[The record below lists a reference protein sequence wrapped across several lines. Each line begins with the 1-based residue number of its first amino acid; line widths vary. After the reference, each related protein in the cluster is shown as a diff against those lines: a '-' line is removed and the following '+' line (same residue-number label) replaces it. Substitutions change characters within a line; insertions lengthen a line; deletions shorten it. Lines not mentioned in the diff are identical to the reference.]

1 MAGLLAIYNCY
12 KAAGFAVSRTLA
24 FMRVDYIPHDSTP
37 TSGSAIIGCGG
48 EDSNLRS
55 LGYEP
60 SKMPLLY
67 PAIIFGS
74 PTWTRTRDILINS
87 QTLLPTELSG
97 NNLYLIFITHFL
109 QAVNSFLKIFTQVS
123 ILPTMGVCPDYGWI
137 DRNRTC
143 YKFVAVTNL
152 FY

>member
-1 MAGLLAIYNCY
+1 M
-12 KAAGFAVSRTLA
+12 SRTLA
-24 FMRVDYIPHDSTP
+24 FMKGDYILHYFTST
-37 TSGSAIIGCGG
+37 SESALIGCGG

-74 PTWTRTRDILINS
+74 STWTRTRDILINS
-87 QTLLPTELSG
+87 QTLLPTELSR

-109 QAVNSFLKIFTQVS
+109 QAVNSFLKIFTQAS
-123 ILPTMGVCPDYGWI
+123 ILPTIGVCPDYGWK
-137 DRNRTC
+137 DRNRT
-143 YKFVAVTNL
+143 YNIFFAVTSLN
-152 FY
+152 